1 MRSVLGSIMGG
12 TTEFAGN
19 FVPRDECVVS
29 FFDSTVCVGTGRG
42 VDEGRGPCACP
53 LVHRSAHRGQA
64 QGPLHTP
71 RHPLSLRKDE
81 ELRQREAAFHM
92 GSTVQEDILQQL
104 EALHREAEAALAQAN
119 SSETTQAWHSEYLG
133 RKGRLT
139 GILRNLGSLA
149 PEERP
154 LVGKVANEI
163 KVALEQA
170 LQERQ
175 AAIAQAEL
183 EAMRRAESVDVTLPG
198 RPQTLGKLHITT
210 RMLRDI
216 YKIFAEMGFQVY
228 ESPEVETDEYNFQL
242 LNMPPGHP
250 ARDMW
255 DTFYTT
261 TPGQLLRTHTSPGQ
275 VHAMRQ
281 YAPQPIRVIVP
292 GKVYRYEQVTARS
305 ESMFYQVEGLAVGKH
320 ITFSDLKG
328 VLMNYANQM
337 YGEGR
342 EARFRKSYFPF
353 TEPSVEMDIDC
364 VICNRKGCPICKY
377 TGWLE
382 ILGAGMVQ
390 PLVLQYNG
398 YDPTEFSG
406 FAFGMGP
413 ERMAL
418 QKYGID
424 DIRYFYSNDVRLL
437 ERV

>member
-1 MRSVLGSIMGG
+1 MSNI
-12 TTEFAGN
+12 
-19 FVPRDECVVS
+19 
-29 FFDSTVCVGTGRG
+29 
-42 VDEGRGPCACP
+42 
-53 LVHRSAHRGQA
+53 
-64 QGPLHTP
+64 
-71 RHPLSLRKDE
+71 
-81 ELRQREAAFHM
+81 
-92 GSTVQEDILQQL
+92 VQQDILQQL
-104 EALHREAEAALAQAN
+104 KQLQKDAETALAHAKSAEATRN
-119 SSETTQAWHSEYLG
+119 WYSEYLS

-139 GILRNLGSLA
+139 GILRNLGSLSA
-149 PEERP
+149 AERP
-154 LVGKVANEI
+154 LVGKVANEV
-163 KVALEQA
+163 KAVLENA

-183 EAMRRAESVDVTLPG
+183 EAVRRAESIDVTLPG
-198 RPQTLGKLHITT
+198 RPQNLGKLHITT
-210 RMLRDI
+210 RALRDI
-216 YKIFAEMGFQVY
+216 YAIFTAMGFQIY
-228 ESPEVETDEYNFQL
+228 DSPEVETDEYNFQL

-261 TPGQLLRTHTSPGQ
+261 TPGLLLRTHTSPGQ
-275 VHAMRQ
+275 IHAMRE
-281 YAPQPIRVIVP
+281 YAPEPIRVILP
-292 GKVYRYEQVTARS
+292 GKCYRYEQVTARS

-328 VLMNYANQM
+328 VLINFANQM

-353 TEPSVEMDIDC
+353 TEPSVEMDIAC
-364 VICNRKGCPICKY
+364 ILCNGKGCPICKY

-382 ILGAGMVQ
+382 ILGAGVVH
-390 PLVLQYNG
+390 PRVLEYGG

-418 QKYGID
+418 QKYSID
-424 DIRYFYSNDVRLL
+424 DIRYFYTNDVRLL